1 MGLSPTCSTKIWNIK
16 IKVGDTIEVHVY
28 FGRYDCWEAWLS
40 GVIEAINPNPPTDPK
55 ALKLWFQQENQYPGF
70 WTKRK
75 GKIYWVHI
83 ADSSVM
89 EFSNSTFSC
98 YETDVRYPIQK
109 P

>member
-1 MGLSPTCSTKIWNIK
+1 
-16 IKVGDTIEVHVY
+16 
-28 FGRYDCWEAWLS
+28 
-40 GVIEAINPNPPTDPK
+40 
-55 ALKLWFQQENQYPGF
+55 LKLWFQQENQYPGF